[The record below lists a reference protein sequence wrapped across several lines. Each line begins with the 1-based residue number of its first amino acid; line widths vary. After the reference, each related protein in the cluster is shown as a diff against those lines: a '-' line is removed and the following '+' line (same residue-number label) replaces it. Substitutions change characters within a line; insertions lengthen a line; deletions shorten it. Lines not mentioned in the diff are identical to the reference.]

1 MKSFISTAH
10 AFIIA
15 LWPITFL
22 YIIIPIERS
31 LTNMVHRTFEPR
43 YFLWL
48 SLIYIVC
55 GCLFAVCGFRAK
67 GYCGR
72 KDILYANIVAG
83 ASVFLIFAV
92 WLLRFA
98 FLNMV
103 FFDAI
108 VVFVA
113 LRFASSSV
121 FALVVGYTFCM
132 SVRAI
137 VLYISEIR
145 SAK

>member
-1 MKSFISTAH
+1 MKRFVSAVHVFL
-10 AFIIA
+10 IA

-22 YIIIPIERS
+22 YIIVPIERS
-31 LTNMVHRTFEPR
+31 LTGMARRTFEPR

-55 GCLFAVCGFRAK
+55 GCLFAACGFRAK

-72 KDILYANIVAG
+72 KDILFANIIAG
-83 ASVFLIFAV
+83 ASVALLFV
-92 WLLRFA
+92 SWLLGFTGVA
-98 FLNMV
+98 FLP
-103 FFDAI
+103 F
-108 VVFVA
+108 A
-113 LRFASSSV
+113 LFRLTFSSV
-121 FALVVGYTFCM
+121 FALVVGYTLCL

-137 VLYISEIR
+137 GLYISEIR